1 MKMKKAVSLILSVI
15 MLLSFVPAVYANE
28 TTDADITSGLIAY
41 YDFEN
46 AETNPSVIP
55 DASGNGNDAKVLN
68 TVVSGDGQWSQGANN
83 VLTVS
88 GGVATFPGNT
98 SEWWTN
104 YLGAALK
111 LPNNIN
117 ENVSSFTF
125 SAWIKADGDYEYADK
140 MTRFFDF
147 GNLGSGANDPY
158 NSIFARYT
166 SSSGLLRMQ
175 DRNINKYQET
185 TISSRPFTDV
195 WGLFTFVYEKNEETG
210 KYDSTVY
217 VNGNKVD
224 ELSSTGVYTRGLSD
238 LGELDDTNNGLFIG
252 RTVWGATGQYVTDNP
267 DFKGQMDEI
276 RLYSRGLS
284 EKDVKYLYDTTSPVG
299 KIKVTDYYVEDVT
312 TNAGDY
318 PLLPETVVVYYNT
331 GAEKTLNVTWD
342 VISSEKY
349 ANAGVFEVDGV
360 TEDGDS
366 VKVKVTVIKKDT
378 STLAEGLLAYY
389 NFDTEV
395 KEPDSIV
402 DVSGQNNNATVHN
415 LYKEVKNRRETVTID
430 KKVTV
435 EDGVL
440 HFPGA
445 VIGEDVGLGGWER
458 NNFYAGPAIR
468 LPDGINK
475 DCEEFTFAAWIYADT
490 DYRYSSSIQ
499 RFFDFGNAT
508 TDSFF
513 FRYVPSSGE
522 SRFQDRAVGSA
533 PDDPKSFVSA
543 TLEDKPFADKWSHL
557 VVTYE
562 KSTEGE
568 YYTPHIYIDGEERY
582 EFDNSIKTL
591 TRPFGATVSKSG
603 SDNGMWIGKTQWA
616 FANSASAN
624 PEFKGK
630 MDEIRLYDRALTNT
644 EVEELYRKKKPSD
657 VPIDYDSM
665 SKTKIAIDE
674 DVELSGKYPDKNM
687 NGEET
692 IMVSSNN
699 GAAYTRYALMR
710 ASELS
715 QGEKNALANCE
726 KAVLSVYV
734 NLIDNYDDDEYY
746 CYGLVGDES
755 NWNVNEVTY
764 NNYASVIGG
773 SISNVGVSEAG
784 TLLDTQ
790 IATGQTKDFYLQWD
804 VTDFVKEHAG
814 ENFSFLLTCGSD
826 VAYIVAS
833 EKNDE
838 EKTPE
843 IIVYQEGTPITVK
856 RVDKSGNQISSSVV
870 YGVLGES
877 YTYSVADS
885 LISYNNEIYVVNE
898 SLSELTLETVTGE
911 DEITVVYEKADDVRF
926 ENINVRTYV
935 GKAPSLP
942 RVINV
947 YSGNYSAIFAISWDS
962 IDSDKYAKTGQF
974 EVTGTLLGTTVD
986 AKANVTVFPEYNG
999 GIGGDLVIYVYA
1011 DGEPK
1016 ETKRIQKA
1024 YGATFTL
1031 DESYEEYLGKTYT
1044 LTGIEG
1050 DITEIGQSIAMNSL
1064 NQHIELYF
1072 TMKEEIEGELSV
1084 KIKADN
1090 FEATSYTLTAT
1101 AKVLNTEK
1109 TDKTVRIA
1117 IADYDENGSV
1127 KSVVTKS
1134 EKVLSR
1140 TGEVVNIT
1148 KSIAYDA
1155 AKNKNSVVYLWTDEM
1170 EPVAQKIC
1178 VSDVKVSGYM
1188 ADEVYAMIPTYESAV
1203 AALRKA
1209 NDYWQ
1214 KEYAYNEWTSGIHPS
1229 FWARAAYH
1237 TGNMEVYRL
1246 LKDEDYLKYSVDWA
1260 NYNEWKGNPSTVDK
1274 ERWTWG
1280 YDQSYST
1287 SSTAVLFGDWQ
1298 TCFQSYLD
1306 MYEFGIEDADLDR
1319 VFEVMD
1325 YQVSLDEDSFWWWGD
1340 ALYMVMPVMAKL
1352 YKHTEDEKYLDALYK
1367 WFIYA
1372 RELMYDGP
1380 GGIPTSADGYTSS
1393 ASLKN
1398 GASYSDP
1405 DDYKYLFYRDANYAY
1420 PLNPIPGHADEKNFW
1435 ARANGWVFAALSK
1448 VLADMPETYEHY
1460 DEFLKTYKEMAGGII
1475 ASQSVDDKG
1484 YGFWTQ
1490 SMTLGYPTS
1499 SSNPAGY
1506 ETSGTA
1512 FMTYGLFWGI
1522 NNGILDEETYLEP
1535 TLRAWGYLEN
1545 VALHT
1550 SGKVG
1555 YVQPIGSNATQA
1567 TPYETTQDFGVGAFL
1582 LVSCEAARYAQN
1594 NQK

>member
-1 MKMKKAVSLILSVI
+1 MKMKKAISLVLAMA
-15 MLLSFVPAVYANE
+15 MLLSFVPTVFAAE
-28 TTDADITSGLIAY
+28 TDIDITTGLLAY

-46 AETNPSVIP
+46 TESNPSIIA
-55 DASGNGNDAKVLN
+55 DKSGNGNDAKVLN
-68 TVVSGDGQWSQGANN
+68 TVVEGNGMWSQDVNN
-83 VLTVS
+83 ILTVS
-88 GGVATFPGNT
+88 GGIATFPGST
-98 SEWWTN
+98 GEWWDS

-125 SAWIKADGDYEYADK
+125 SAWIKADGDYMFANN

-147 GNLGSGANDPY
+147 GNLGSGSNDPY

-166 SSSGLLRMQ
+166 SATGNVRIQ
-175 DRNINKYQET
+175 DRDINKYQET

-195 WGLFTFVYEKNEETG
+195 WGLFTFVYEKNEKTG
-210 KYDSTVY
+210 KYDSAVY
-217 VNGNKVD
+217 INGVKND
-224 ELSSTGVYTRGLSD
+224 ELTSTGVYTRGLSD
-238 LGELDDTNNGLFIG
+238 LGELDDTNNGFFIG
-252 RTVWGATGQYVTDNP
+252 RTVWAATNNYIEENP

-276 RLYSRGLS
+276 RLYSRALTQD
-284 EKDVKYLYDTTSPVG
+284 EITYLYDTTSPVG
-299 KIKVTDYYVEDVT
+299 QIQMTDYYVEDVT

-318 PLLPETVVVYYNT
+318 PLLPETVTVYYNT
-331 GAEKTLNVTWD
+331 GAEKVLSVTWD
-342 VISSEKY
+342 VIASEKY
-349 ANAGVFEVDGV
+349 ANAGVFEVNGK
-360 TEDGDS
+360 TQDGDS
-366 VKVKVTVIKKDT
+366 VKVRVTVIKKDT
-378 STLAEGLLAYY
+378 STLANGLLAYY
-389 NFDTEV
+389 TFDSEV
-395 KEPDSIV
+395 KEPTTII
-402 DVSGQNNNATVHN
+402 DVSGQNNNASVHN
-415 LYKEVKNRRETVTID
+415 LYKEVNDRRETVTID
-430 KKVTV
+430 KKMTV

-445 VIGEDVGLGGWER
+445 VIGEDVGLGGWNR

-490 DYRYSSSIQ
+490 DYRYSSGNQ
-499 RFFDFGNAT
+499 RFFDFGNNT

-522 SRFQDRAVGSA
+522 TRFQDRAVVSSA
-533 PDDPKSFVSA
+533 DDSKSFVSA

-562 KSTEGE
+562 KSNEGE

-591 TRPFGATVSKSG
+591 TRPFGASVSTS
-603 SDNGMWIGKTQWA
+603 SSNYGMWIGKTQWSFENA
-616 FANSASAN
+616 ASAN

-630 MDEIRLYDRALTNT
+630 MDEIRLYDRALTKS

-665 SKTKIAIDE
+665 TKTSIAIDE
-674 DVELSGKYPDKNM
+674 DVELSGKYPNKNI

-710 ASELS
+710 ASEMS

-734 NLIDNYDDDEYY
+734 TLIDNYGDDEYY
-746 CYGLVGDES
+746 CYGLSGDAS
-755 NWNVNEVTY
+755 DWDVDTITF
-764 NNYASVIGG
+764 NNYAEVIGG

-784 TLLDTQ
+784 VLLDTQ
-790 IATGQTKDFYLQWD
+790 IATGQAKDFYLQWD

-814 ENFSFLLTCGSD
+814 EKFSFLLTCGSD
-826 VAYIVAS
+826 VAYIKAS
-833 EKNDE
+833 ESDAE
-838 EKTPE
+838 GQMPE

-856 RVDKSGNQISSSVV
+856 RVDKAGNLISTSVV

-885 LISYNNEIYVVNE
+885 LVSYNNEIYVVDKT
-898 SLSELTLETVTGE
+898 LSDLTLDTVTGD
-911 DEITVVYEKADDVRF
+911 DEITVVYDTAKNVRF
-926 ENINVRTYV
+926 ENVSVRTYV

-942 RVINV
+942 RVITV
-947 YSGNYSAIFAISWDS
+947 YSGDYSAVFAVSWED
-962 IDSDKYAKTGQF
+962 IDSGKYAEVGEF
-974 EVTGTLLGTTVD
+974 EVEGTLLGTN
-986 AKANVTVFPEYNG
+986 ASFEANVTVFPEYNG
-999 GIGGDLVIYVYA
+999 AVGGDLVINVYA
-1011 DGEPK
+1011 DGEFK

-1024 YGATFTL
+1024 YGSTFTL
-1031 DESYEEYLGKTYT
+1031 DESYEEYLGNVYE

-1050 DITEIGQSIAMNSL
+1050 DITHIGQSIAMTSL
-1064 NQHIELYF
+1064 NQHVDLYF

-1101 AKVLNTEK
+1101 AKVLNTK
-1109 TDKTVRIA
+1109 TTDETVRIA
-1117 IADYDENGSV
+1117 IANYDDNGAV
-1127 KSVVTKS
+1127 TSVVTAS

-1140 TGEVVNIT
+1140 TGETVTVT
-1148 KSIAYDA
+1148 KSIKYDA
-1155 AKNKNSVVYLWTDEM
+1155 ALQKNSVVYLWTDEM
-1170 EPVAQKIC
+1170 EPVSQKIC
-1178 VSDVKVSGYM
+1178 VKDVKVSQYM
-1188 ADEVYAMIPTYESAV
+1188 ADEVYEMIPTYDSAV

-1214 KEYAYNEWTSGIHPS
+1214 KICPYNTWTSGIHPA

-1237 TGNMEVYRL
+1237 TGNIEAYKL
-1246 LKDEDYLKYSVDWA
+1246 LGDETYLQHSIDWA
-1260 NYNEWKGNPSTVDK
+1260 NYNEWMGNPSTVAK
-1274 ERWTWG
+1274 EKWTWG

-1287 SSTAVLFGDWQ
+1287 NSTAVLFGDWQ

-1306 MYEFGIEDADLDR
+1306 MYELGVEDANLDR

-1325 YQVSLDEDSFWWWGD
+1325 YQVSLEDEDAFWWWGD
-1340 ALYMVMPVMAKL
+1340 ALYMVMPVMVKL

-1393 ASLKN
+1393 AKLKN

-1405 DDYKYLFYRDANYAY
+1405 DDYKYLFYRDANYVY
-1420 PLNPIPGHADEKNFW
+1420 PLNPNMGHLDEKNFW

-1475 ASQSVDDKG
+1475 ASQSVDEFG

-1490 SMTLGYPTS
+1490 SMLQGYPVS
-1499 SSNPAGY
+1499 STNPKGY

-1545 VALHT
+1545 VALRDN
-1550 SGKVG
+1550 GLVG

-1567 TPYETTQDFGVGAFL
+1567 TPSTTTQDFGVGAFL